1 MLEPIRSPLRRAI
14 APVRALFVSDA
25 SAGVLLILVAA
36 AALVVAN
43 SPLAEDYHDL
53 FHTYWWPKEVFYLNN
68 LHKWIND
75 GLMVLFFFVVGLEVK
90 RELIAGQ
97 LSSADKRTLPII
109 AAIAGMAIPAL
120 IYVAIAGGDPQL
132 IRGWAIPAATDIAF
146 AMGVLGILGSRVPA
160 SLRLLLLTI
169 AIVDDIGAVLVI
181 AVFYT
186 SELSVMWLAIATA
199 IFAVMVGMNRFGVK
213 HFWPFVLVA
222 VALWLAVLFSGV
234 HATIAGVL
242 AALAIPMRKGD
253 GHSMLE
259 RAEHSLAPWSAY
271 FVVPIFGF
279 ANAGVHVLEMSMDEV
294 FAALPFAIAAGLFL
308 GKQVGIFTIILIAV
322 KLGIAKK
329 PENAN
334 WTEIWGVT
342 ILTGIGFTMS
352 LFVSGLAFGDNQ
364 LLIDEAKIGILL
376 GSILSAIVGYVV
388 LRITTTH
395 PEEAQ
400 IYEEAREAKP

>member
-308 GKQVGIFTIILIAV
+308 GKQLGVFGLTYVAV
-322 KLGIAKK
+322 KSGLARL
-329 PENAN
+329 PS
-334 WTEIWGVT
+334 GVSWLQVYGVAC
-342 ILTGIGFTMS
+342 LTGVGFTMS
-352 LFVSGLAFGDNQ
+352 LFIGSLAFSTPEALDQVRLGVLMGSVASGLLGFAVLRMASRPRDAEN
-364 LLIDEAKIGILL
+364 L
-376 GSILSAIVGYVV
+376 GSMPAGA
-388 LRITTTH
+388 T
-395 PEEAQ
+395 
-400 IYEEAREAKP
+400 

>member
-43 SPLAEDYHDL
+43 SPLAEDYDAL
-53 FHTYWWPKEVFYLNN
+53 FNDYLWPKETFYLNT
-68 LHKWIND
+68 LHLWIND

-97 LSSADKRTLPII
+97 LSSADKRTLPIM
-109 AAIAGMAIPAL
+109 AAVAGMAVPAL
-120 IYVAIAGGDPQL
+120 IYVAIAGGDTQL

-146 AMGVLGILGSRVPA
+146 AMGVLGILGSRVPS
-160 SLRLLLLTI
+160 SLRLFLLTV

-186 SELSVMWLAIATA
+186 AHLDVMWLAIATG
-199 IFAVMVGMNRFGVK
+199 IFALIVGMNRFGVK
-213 HFWPFVLVA
+213 QFWPFVLVA
-222 VALWLAVLFSGV
+222 IALWFAVLFSGV

-242 AALAIPMRKGD
+242 AALTIPMRKGD

-259 RAEHSLAPWSAY
+259 KAEHGLAPWSAY
-271 FVVPIFGF
+271 LVVPIFGF
-279 ANAGVHVLEMSMDEV
+279 ANAGVNVLDMTTEQL
-294 FAALPFAIAAGLFL
+294 FAPLPFAIATGLFL
-308 GKQVGIFTIILIAV
+308 GKQLGIFTIVALAV

-329 PENAN
+329 PDRAN
-334 WTEIWGVT
+334 WMEIWGVT

-352 LFVSGLAFGDNQ
+352 LFISELAFAGNR
-364 LLIDEAKIGILL
+364 LFVEEAKIGILL
-376 GSILSAIVGYVV
+376 GSILSAIIGYVV
-388 LRITTTH
+388 LRLTTTH
-395 PEEAQ
+395 PEDSEK
-400 IYEEAREAKP
+400 YDEARQATP